1 MRSPVSRDQLA
12 RRLSSALCLLLVS
25 AFAWG
30 AWRQT
35 AGFDTWT
42 FEGRRQ
48 LQLASGALRA
58 PTVAMTKGF
67 GNETLV
73 WPAGATAPRAYLVEF
88 IYTRCPTVCRTL
100 GSQYQQM
107 QHRMA
112 QDPALAQVH
121 LASISFDVA
130 NDGSTELRQL
140 ATSLGA
146 DPARWSFAVPAS
158 DAETQRL
165 LRALGV
171 VAVADGAGGFVHNGD
186 MHLLDRHGQLRAV
199 FTLDQWP
206 QALAAAGR
214 LAVQVPTQAAAE

>member
-1 MRSPVSRDQLA
+1 MRSSASRDQLA
-12 RRLSSALCLLLVS
+12 RRLSAALCLLLVS

-48 LQLASGALRA
+48 LQLASGDLRA
-58 PTVAMTKGF
+58 PTVTMIQAF
-67 GNETLV
+67 GKEALV
-73 WPAGATAPRAYLVEF
+73 WPAGATEPAAYLVDF

-107 QHRMA
+107 QRQMA
-112 QDPALAQVH
+112 RDPALAQVL

-130 NDGSTELRQL
+130 NDGRPELRQL

-146 DPARWSFAVPAS
+146 DAARWSFAVPAS
-158 DAETQRL
+158 DGDANGL

-171 VAVADGAGGFVHNGD
+171 VAIADGAGGFVHNGD
-186 MHLLDRHGQLRAV
+186 IHLLDRQGRLRGLFPVDEWA
-199 FTLDQWP
+199 

-214 LAVQVPTQAAAE
+214 LTQHPQAAAP